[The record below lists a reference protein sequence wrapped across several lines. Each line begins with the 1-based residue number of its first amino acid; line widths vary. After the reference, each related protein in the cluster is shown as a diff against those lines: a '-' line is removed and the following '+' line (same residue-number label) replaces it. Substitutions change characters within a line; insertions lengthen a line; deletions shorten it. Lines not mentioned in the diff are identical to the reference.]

1 MEGPSLLGFCSIPIV
16 LRYSQGC
23 ARASPQKLLLDGL
36 DSPLKTQGMLQGM
49 VAESDFAVSLSQ
61 ARQEKLNPLLL
72 CAARKWPSP
81 DSCEHLGTTVVVRDR
96 DHFLHEAYARWGTHT
111 STHGRVSLTESDNK
125 RAQAWGEI
133 THKLTRET

>member
-36 DSPLKTQGMLQGM
+36 DSPLKTQSMLQGM

-72 CAARKWPSP
+72 RAACKRSAAN
-81 DSCEHLGTTVVVRDR
+81 CREHLRTPVVMPSG
-96 DHFLHEAYARWGTHT
+96 RW
-111 STHGRVSLTESDNK
+111 
-125 RAQAWGEI
+125 
-133 THKLTRET
+133 